1 MPNFLH
7 LIATH
12 NNEHGITA
20 THSEMK
26 KTARRM
32 ERAYNDRADRDVAA
46 VEFLA
51 LAYDREFSDRT
62 GEEAVEHVMN
72 PTECTHHASVQRRIH
87 HRSAGPVRLDPDV
100 REVVDVVGEAA

>member
-12 NNEHGITA
+12 NNKHGITA

-32 ERAYNDRADRDVAA
+32 ERAYNDRSDRDVAA
-46 VEFLA
+46 AEFLA
-51 LAYDREFSDRT
+51 REGGTPTPRPVEDFANLLGSELQRWQ
-62 GEEAVEHVMN
+62 AV
-72 PTECTHHASVQRRIH
+72 ARA
-87 HRSAGPVRLDPDV
+87 AGIAP
-100 REVVDVVGEAA
+100 E